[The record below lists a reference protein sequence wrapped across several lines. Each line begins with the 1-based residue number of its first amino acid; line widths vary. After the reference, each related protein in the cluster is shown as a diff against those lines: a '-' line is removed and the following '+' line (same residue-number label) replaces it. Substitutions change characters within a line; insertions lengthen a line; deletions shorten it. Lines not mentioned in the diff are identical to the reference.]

1 MPRQMSRKNLRTNE
15 DAYDIDNFMY
25 DDDLENINNFEDE
38 DDIENNFVKD
48 EESDVF
54 EDVASP
60 SKPMADDKIRL
71 ECLKIA
77 INVAKLAK
85 RTDIITVADEL
96 FKFVKG

>member
-1 MPRQMSRKNLRTNE
+1 MARPRTMRNIRTNE

-25 DDDLENINNFEDE
+25 DDDLENPENLENI
-38 DDIENNFVKD
+38 DDIENDFDD
-48 EESDVF
+48 EDSDMF
-54 EDVASP
+54 EDVSSP
-60 SKPMADDKIRL
+60 AKPMADDKIRL

-85 RTDIITVADEL
+85 RTDVITVADEL